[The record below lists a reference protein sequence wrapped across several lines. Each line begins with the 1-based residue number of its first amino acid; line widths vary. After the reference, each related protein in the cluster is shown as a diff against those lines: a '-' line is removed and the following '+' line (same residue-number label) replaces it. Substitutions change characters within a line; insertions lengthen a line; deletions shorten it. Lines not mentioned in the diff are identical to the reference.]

1 MLSKARRAKN
11 AGAGSVK
18 PGSTPAEPS
27 SSENEG
33 ASMPHT
39 MVSTWLTVAA
49 CSARRMASPIE
60 APETALLNTLLPSN
74 KVRMLLV
81 GKPISVRELPM

>member
-1 MLSKARRAKN
+1 MSREK
-11 AGAGSVK
+11 V
-18 PGSTPAEPS
+18 
-27 SSENEG
+27 G

-39 MVSTWLTVAA
+39 MVSTRLTLAA

-60 APETALLNTLLPSN
+60 APETALLKMRLPSN
-74 KVRMLLV
+74 KARTRV